1 VADARYV
8 FLTAG
13 SLEGEELFVSLEAVV
28 EELRDRSRGELA
40 VGYRVYE
47 NEGLVPMLGFHEGL
61 RTLFD
66 GWMPYDILESPDWSA
81 LVVHY
86 EEMSDRLGYSVKIPS
101 AIGGYT
107 ADLLLQAGDTT
118 AAIGAL
124 RDLTEAYPGWE
135 SFRSRLEELTGG

>member
-1 VADARYV
+1 MDRSGSRVADARYV

-28 EELRDRSRGELA
+28 
-40 VGYRVYE
+40 
-47 NEGLVPMLGFHEGL
+47 
-61 RTLFD
+61 
-66 GWMPYDILESPDWSA
+66 
-81 LVVHY
+81 